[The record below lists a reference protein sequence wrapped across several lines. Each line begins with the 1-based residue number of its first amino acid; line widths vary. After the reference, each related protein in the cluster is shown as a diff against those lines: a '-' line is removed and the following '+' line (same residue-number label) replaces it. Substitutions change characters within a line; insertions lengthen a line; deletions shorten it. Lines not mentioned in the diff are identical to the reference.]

1 MTVTR
6 IRARIQPTEDPDKVA
21 QAIRNVFGEVELE
34 TKQEL
39 ISARLEGVE
48 ALTGLRG
55 VIARDR
61 VRDTVRKVFTRWAD
75 DDRLSFGINRQAAY
89 AGHFSLNLK
98 GEDAMGPIQVMVE
111 GDVENVIGYLCEK
124 SAPR

>member
-1 MTVTR
+1 VTR

-34 TKQEL
+34 TRQEL

-98 GEDAMGPIQVMVE
+98 GEDAMGPIQVVVE
-111 GDVENVIGYLCEK
+111 GDVDKVIGYLCEK
-124 SAPR
+124 

>member
-1 MTVTR
+1 LTVTW

-21 QAIRNVFGEVELE
+21 QAIKNIFGEVELE
-34 TKQEL
+34 TKQDL

-61 VRDTVRKVFTRWAD
+61 VRDTIRKGFTRWAD
-75 DDRLSFGINRQAAY
+75 EDRLSFGINRQAAY

-98 GEDAMGPIQVMVE
+98 GEDAMGPIQVRVE
-111 GDVENVIGYLCEK
+111 GDVKKVIGYLCEK
-124 SAPR
+124 STPR

>member
-1 MTVTR
+1 VTW
-6 IRARIQPTEDPDKVA
+6 IRARVQPTEDPEKVR
-21 QAIRNVFGEVELE
+21 QAIRNIFGEIELE
-34 TKQEL
+34 TKQEV
-39 ISARLEGVE
+39 ISARFEGVE

-61 VRDTVRKVFTRWAD
+61 VRDTVRTVFTRWAD

-98 GEDAMGPIQVMVE
+98 GEDAMGPIQVRVK
-111 GDVENVIGYLCEK
+111 GDIENVIGYLCEK
-124 SAPR
+124 STHR